1 MQPISRR
8 RIVCA
13 DCAIRVTFADEAIR
27 GVPITSRP
35 ASSELAAAVREYDAD
50 LQCAWKKTA
59 PLWVP
64 NEVAAIRPRQR
75 RGRPKRIA
83 SGAPLAEQA
92 NRNASWLVAFMRREW
107 RVKHGRERAPRDVM
121 DKMVREAVAEA
132 AKAFRVP
139 ESQIDVE
146 SVYWNAR
153 KTGNS
158 SLLARI
164 RHLLCPKPI
173 FPEVY
178 G

>member
-1 MQPISRR
+1 MSKDTKEPTQDEILDLAMEVARR
-8 RIVCA
+8 HTA
-13 DCAIRVTFADEAIR
+13 
-27 GVPITSRP
+27 

-64 NEVAAIRPRQR
+64 NEVAAIRPRRR

-107 RVKHGRERAPRDVM
+107 RVKHGRERVPRDVM

-146 SVYWNAR
+146 FVYWNAR
-153 KTGNS
+153 KTGKFV
-158 SLLARI
+158 APR
-164 RHLLCPKPI
+164 
-173 FPEVY
+173 
-178 G
+178 

>member
-1 MQPISRR
+1 MSKDTKEPTQDEILDLAIEVARR
-8 RIVCA
+8 HTA
-13 DCAIRVTFADEAIR
+13 
-27 GVPITSRP
+27 

-92 NRNASWLVAFMRREW
+92 NRNAWWLVAFMRREW
-107 RVKHGRERAPRDVM
+107 RVKHGRERVPRDVM

-153 KTGNS
+153 KTGRFV
-158 SLLARI
+158 APR
-164 RHLLCPKPI
+164 
-173 FPEVY
+173 
-178 G
+178 